1 MKLTGRKS
9 AMQVAMLVVM
19 VVIMAAALSACDLFG
34 DDGGGAVDEPTEY
47 TIQYTDSTGVRQITV
62 KAGEPYSISPI
73 PSKTGYEFTGLYDAE
88 HGGTQYV
95 NAQGSSVGVFT
106 DNRNMVLFP
115 QFKAKTY
122 TIMLDYGGAEQ
133 SGVGSM
139 EIIYGAA
146 LTSFPDNLRLDN
158 KVFEGWFTRPDCGGI
173 KIADSN
179 GRILNDLMFTEQTFD
194 VSTSY
199 VKVYAGYSWQV
210 YDVQFNYPNEQPIIV
225 SVEHGTALND
235 VQLPERVDGKKV
247 TQWREEGGNVPFDG
261 VITRAIRLTP
271 AKWSWTVSES
281 RTTQMTITEEGYN
294 KGKNKN
300 KYDKVIISD
309 MFGRDVA
316 ALAGNINSD
325 VGSGGYRT
333 ASIKIV
339 LSVRE
344 IDDGYQWIK
353 ICSTNAGKDTSTLFE
368 QRFEHGPGK
377 VDKNSYTHTFTFSVN
392 ISDLTNQ
399 INIYYDGQGDWDD
412 DWVCES
418 MKITITLN
426 Q

>member
-1 MKLTGRKS
+1 MKKHKGLF
-9 AMQVAMLVVM
+9 VLLIVM
-19 VVIMAAALSACDLFG
+19 VAVLAAALSACGLSD
-34 DDGGGAVDEPTEY
+34 DDGGGTPMDSAQYV
-47 TIQYTDSTGVRQITV
+47 IQYMDDTGVRQITV
-62 KAGEPYSISPI
+62 KAGEPYFISPI

-106 DNRNMVLFP
+106 DNRNIVLFP

-122 TIMLDYGGAEQ
+122 TIILDYGGAEQ

-139 EIIYGAA
+139 EIVYGEA
-146 LTSFPDNLRLDN
+146 LTSFPANLRLDN

-173 KIADSN
+173 KIADHN
-179 GRILNDLMFTEQTFD
+179 GMVLNDLMFTEETFD
-194 VSTSY
+194 VSTSS
-199 VKVYAGYSWQV
+199 VRVYAGYSWNPHEV
-210 YDVQFNYPNEQPIIV
+210 KFDYLDGQPITV
-225 SVEHGTALND
+225 SVEHGTALED

-247 TQWREEGGNVPFDG
+247 TQWKEKGKNAPFDG
-261 VITRAIRLTP
+261 VITGTITLTP
-271 AKWSWTVSES
+271 AKWSWTMSEL

-294 KGKNKN
+294 KGKNKD
-300 KYDKVIISD
+300 KYDNVIISD

-316 ALAGNINSD
+316 ALAGNIDSD

-344 IDDGYQWIK
+344 IDDGYQLIK
-353 ICSTNAGKDTSTLFE
+353 VCNTKDEENKSTLFE

-392 ISDLTNQ
+392 ISDLTDQ

>member
-1 MKLTGRKS
+1 MKFTGRKS
-9 AMQVAMLVVM
+9 VVQVAMLAVM

-88 HGGTQYV
+88 VGGTQYV

-115 QFKAKTY
+115 RFKAKTY
-122 TIMLDYGGAEQ
+122 TIILDYGGAEQ

-139 EIIYGAA
+139 EIVYGEA
-146 LTSFPDNLRLDN
+146 LTSFPANLRLDN

-173 KIADSN
+173 KIADHN
-179 GRILNDLMFTEQTFD
+179 GMVLNDLMFTEETFD
-194 VSTSY
+194 VSTSS
-199 VKVYAGYSWQV
+199 VRVYAGFSWNSHEV
-210 YDVQFNYPNEQPIIV
+210 KFNYLDGQSITV
-225 SVEHGTALND
+225 SVEHGTALED
-235 VQLPERVDGKKV
+235 VQLPERADGKKV
-247 TQWREEGGNVPFDG
+247 TQWKEEGKNVPFDG
-261 VITRAIRLTP
+261 VITGTITLTP
-271 AKWSWTVSES
+271 AKWSWTMSES

-294 KGKNKN
+294 KGKNKD
-300 KYDKVIISD
+300 KYDKVVFPD
-309 MFGRDVA
+309 VFGKTVA
-316 ALAGNINSD
+316 ELAVASGSD

-344 IDDGYQWIK
+344 IDDGYQLIK
-353 ICSTNAGKDTSTLFE
+353 VCNTKDEENKSTLFE

-399 INIYYDGQGDWDD
+399 INIYYDGQGDWND